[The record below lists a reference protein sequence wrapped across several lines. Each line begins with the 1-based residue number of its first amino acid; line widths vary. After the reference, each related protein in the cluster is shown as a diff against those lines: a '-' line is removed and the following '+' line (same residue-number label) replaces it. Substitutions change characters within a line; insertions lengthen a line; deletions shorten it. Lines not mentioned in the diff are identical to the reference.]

1 MARSRSTRPTG
12 KRRASTVKHRASTAS
27 RRAATAR
34 SSASDA
40 LYPRALVASQL
51 ARVRELCHQLPDVTE
66 RPSHGSQTFFV
77 GKRTFAYFLDNH
89 HGDGRLALWCAAPE
103 GAQAMLVDSDPDGY
117 FLPPYVAHRGWI
129 GVRLDRDLAWNQVA
143 SVLEAAHQ
151 MHHRPPRAAKP
162 ARSSPARTGRPR
174 T

>member
-1 MARSRSTRPTG
+1 MAKPRTSQPARARLARPAAPASYSR
-12 KRRASTVKHRASTAS
+12 
-27 RRAATAR
+27 AR
-34 SSASDA
+34 
-40 LYPRALVASQL
+40 VASQL
-51 ARVRELCHQLPDVTE
+51 AKVRALCHQLPGVIE

-77 GKRTFAYFLDNH
+77 GKRVFAYFLDNH
-89 HGDGRLALWCAAPE
+89 HGDGRLALWCAAPD

-129 GVRLDRDLAWNQVA
+129 GVRLDRDRPWTQVA

-162 ARSSPARTGRPR
+162 ARSTAAPRRRARAVATPARGR
-174 T
+174 